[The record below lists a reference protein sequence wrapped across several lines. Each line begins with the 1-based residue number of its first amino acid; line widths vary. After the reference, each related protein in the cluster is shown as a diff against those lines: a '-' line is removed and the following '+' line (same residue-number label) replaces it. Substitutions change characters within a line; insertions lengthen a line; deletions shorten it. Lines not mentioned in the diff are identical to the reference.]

1 MLAEYRRV
9 LPYLAPHRWTLAA
22 IVFASL
28 VSTATGLALP
38 LINQRLIDQG
48 LLARRLDV
56 LWQSVAVMAA
66 VTVLGFAL
74 NIASSYAYVRVSAAA
89 LFAMRLDVYRH
100 LQTLS
105 PRRHAQTQMGDFVSR
120 LNNDV
125 AEVQRVTA
133 DTILSLLSN
142 FVFLV
147 GAAALMLKLSGAL
160 TLVSVAVLPVT
171 LWLVRRMQQ
180 RMAAHVK
187 TMRERSAGIGSF
199 LIESLTGLKLTV
211 LSNAQGRESG
221 RFRAENSRF
230 VEALLKMQFTGFV
243 AGAIP
248 ATAVTL
254 STAAVFLV
262 GGQQVLDGRLTL
274 GALVA
279 FLAFHARLLAPVQN
293 LMSIYGNLVTGAVS
307 LRRVREVLDI
317 PPGVV
322 ESATPRALVSGAL
335 EFDSVSFYDT
345 LRDVSLRVE
354 PGEWVALTGASGAG
368 KSTVAELAARLA
380 DPSSGRV
387 TLGGIDLGELPLDRV
402 RDAVAVLEQPPI
414 VFGGTVADNI
424 SYARPD
430 ASTEE
435 LAAAARRAALDLPL
449 DRPTGDRGT
458 ALSAGERQR
467 IAIARL
473 LLRRPLVAVLDEP
486 TTALDAD
493 ARDIVMRSLRE
504 AFPTALLITHD
515 AALAATADRIVRL
528 DAA

>member
-22 IVFASL
+22 IVAASF

-38 LINQRLIDQG
+38 LINQRVIDQG
-48 LLARRLDV
+48 LLARRADV
-56 LWQSVAVMAA
+56 LWQSVGAMAA

-100 LQTLS
+100 LQRIS
-105 PRRHAQTQMGDFVSR
+105 PRRQAQTQMGDFVSR

-147 GAAALMLKLSGAL
+147 GAAALMLKLSPAL
-160 TLVSVAVLPVT
+160 TLVSVAVLPLT
-171 LWLVRRMQQ
+171 LWLVRRMQR

-199 LIESLTGLKLTV
+199 LIESLTGLKLTT
-211 LSNAQGRESG
+211 LANAQEREAA

-307 LRRVREVLDI
+307 LQRVREVLDV
-317 PPGVV
+317 PPGVS
-322 ESATPRALVSGAL
+322 EPSNPRALREGAI
-335 EFDSVSFYDT
+335 EFDLVSFEKT
-345 LRDVSLRVE
+345 LRDVSFRVE

-368 KSTVAELAARLA
+368 KSTVAELAARLI
-380 DPSSGRV
+380 DPSQGRV
-387 TLGGIDLGELPLDRV
+387 TLGGIDLRELPLHDV
-402 RDAVAVLEQPPI
+402 RDAVAVLEQPSV
-414 VFGGTVADNI
+414 VFRGTVAENI
-424 SYARPD
+424 AYARPD
-430 ASTEE
+430 ATIEE
-435 LAAAARRAALDLPL
+435 IAEAARRASLDLQL
-449 DRPTGDRGT
+449 DRTTGDRGT

-467 IAIARL
+467 IAVARL
-473 LLRRPLVAVLDEP
+473 LLRRPLVAILDEP
-486 TTALDAD
+486 TTALDLESREA
-493 ARDIVMRSLRE
+493 VMRSLRA

-528 DAA
+528 DAV